1 MRLTIRVIVIAFVL
15 LTFGKSHSQTVTD
28 LSEMTNETKDFEAK
42 KKFKP
47 LLLGGVLGMTFGDY
61 TELRLSAL
69 AGYRI
74 STEISAGVKAT
85 YRTSWDKQLT
95 SSQEQVTATD
105 NAFGG
110 GVYIQ
115 YNPAKEFYVMSEYSY
130 QKYNTETTQGK
141 ISRDVN
147 FLFAG
152 LGYTNELSPNVFL
165 NAGMKVDL
173 LNDQDSPFSDFTP
186 FFEVGIVAGL

>member
-1 MRLTIRVIVIAFVL
+1 MKLSVKVITIALMIFAF
-15 LTFGKSHSQTVTD
+15 GNSQSQT
-28 LSEMTNETKDFEAK
+28 LSNVSEHSIESKDFAAK
-42 KKFKP
+42 KKYKP
-47 LLLGGVLGMTFGDY
+47 FLLGGVVGMTFGDY

-74 STEISAGVKAT
+74 SREVSAGVKAT
-85 YRTSWDKQLT
+85 YRTSWDKQET

-141 ISRDVN
+141 IERDVN
-147 FLFAG
+147 FLFLG
-152 LGYTNELSPNVFL
+152 LGYTNELSSDVFL
-165 NAGMKVDL
+165 NAGMKVDV
-173 LNDQDSPFSDFTP
+173 LNDVDSPFSDFTP